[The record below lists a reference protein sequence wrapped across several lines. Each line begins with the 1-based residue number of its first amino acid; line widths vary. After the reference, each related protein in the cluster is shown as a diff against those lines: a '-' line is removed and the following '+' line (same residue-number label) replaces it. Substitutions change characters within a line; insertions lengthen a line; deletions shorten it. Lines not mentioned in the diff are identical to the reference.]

1 VRFNNLLVNGFFCR
15 LLHSPLHVLDGIIRV
30 KDAFL
35 FVWRQDHKLID
46 RLLLL
51 VLRQLSKK
59 FSHHLHFNPGTEI
72 INFPLCFLVGA
83 NNSLDLYENLSGIIH
98 NFCLVSA

>member
-1 VRFNNLLVNGFFCR
+1 VLNGR
-15 LLHSPLHVLDGIIRV
+15 IRV

-35 FVWRQDHKLID
+35 FVGRQDHKLID

-51 VLRQLSKK
+51 VLGQLSKE
-59 FSHHLHFNPGTEI
+59 FSHHLHLNPGTEI
-72 INFPLCFLVGA
+72 INVPLCFLVGA
-83 NNSLDLYENLSGIIH
+83 QNSMYSHENVSCVIH